1 MGDFVYLQSIKER
14 MNQNMPPAPIG
25 DMLDTEDVFLQ
36 DVTYAGFWLRLFA
49 YLIDTII
56 IRVGLYLVWTI
67 VGVNTPQNVIESP
80 MEAAGLFSIIA
91 LTEVFATMVYAAL
104 FVSGSWQATPGKRA
118 VGIKVTNM
126 IGKPISFGNA
136 LGREAAKFLSA
147 MIIGIGF
154 LLAAFTE
161 RKQALHDMI
170 AGCLVVKQ

>member
-1 MGDFVYLQSIKER
+1 
-14 MNQNMPPAPIG
+14 MNQNMPPATTG
-25 DMLDTEDVFLQ
+25 DLLNTEEVFLQ
-36 DVTYAGFWLRLFA
+36 DVTYAGFWLRFFA
-49 YLIDTII
+49 YIVDTLIV
-56 IRVGLYLVWTI
+56 RVGLYIIWT
-67 VGVNTPQNVIESP
+67 VTGVDTPQNFIESP
-80 MEAAGLFSIIA
+80 IEAAGLFSLLA
-91 LTEVFATMVYAAL
+91 LGEVFATMVYAAL

>member
-1 MGDFVYLQSIKER
+1 
-14 MNQNMPPAPIG
+14 MNQNIPSSAAG
-25 DMLDTEDVFLQ
+25 DMLDTEDVFLE
-36 DVTYAGFWLRLFA
+36 DVFYAGFWLRFFA
-49 YLIDTII
+49 YLVDTII
-56 IRVGLYLVWTI
+56 VRVGLYLVWMI
-67 VGVNTPQNVIESP
+67 AGINTPQNFIESP
-80 MEAAGLFSIIA
+80 VEAAGLFSLLA
-91 LTEVFATMVYAAL
+91 LGEVFASMVYSAL
-104 FVSGSWQATPGKRA
+104 FISGGWQATPGKRA

-126 IGKPISFGNA
+126 AGKPVSFGNA